1 MIMKP
6 NGIYPIEYGI
16 LGKQFDVKIKFH
28 QDKVYH
34 ENKIKIFFFIN
45 VLVDRVSISHWNL
58 VFSYEEITLKH
69 FKFRITL
76 IQLEFS
82 HFN

>member
-34 ENKIKIFFFIN
+34 ENSSSW
-45 VLVDRVSISHWNL
+45 R
-58 VFSYEEITLKH
+58 
-69 FKFRITL
+69 
-76 IQLEFS
+76 
-82 HFN
+82 